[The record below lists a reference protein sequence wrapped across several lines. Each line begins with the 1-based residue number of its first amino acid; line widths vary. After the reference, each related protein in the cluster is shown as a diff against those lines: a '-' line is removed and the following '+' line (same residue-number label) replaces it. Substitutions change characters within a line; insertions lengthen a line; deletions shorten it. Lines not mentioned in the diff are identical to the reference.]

1 MEKQLIRIKV
11 SDLVPYYRNP
21 RKIPQEAVD
30 DVRESF
36 RQCGVID
43 PIEIDENNVI
53 HLRAKVYGIGAL
65 HLADYYTATIT
76 DPNGKT
82 KTISM
87 CALTYAQM
95 AQTALMKELYQY
107 YTYAQ
112 ILR

>member
-1 MEKQLIRIKV
+1 M
-11 SDLVPYYRNP
+11 
-21 RKIPQEAVD
+21 
-30 DVRESF
+30 
-36 RQCGVID
+36 
-43 PIEIDENNVI
+43 
-53 HLRAKVYGIGAL
+53 
-65 HLADYYTATIT
+65 TIT